1 VDADIVH
8 AENKSDD
15 MMTIKISM
23 RDFFIEIPLLVGLIP
38 HFILSSVQGI
48 KSIIADLILA
58 YYRMSVKK
66 EQRHYLHLVIV
77 QV

>member
-1 VDADIVH
+1 MDADKVH
-8 AENKSDD
+8 AENKSDEI
-15 MMTIKISM
+15 MTIKISM
-23 RDFFIEIPLLVGLIP
+23 RDFFIEIPLLVGFIP

-48 KSIIADLILA
+48 KSIITDLILA

-66 EQRHYLHLVIV
+66 EQHLYLHPVIV